1 MGAWILGNIEF
12 FFHYY
17 YYYFNCILVEQ
28 KHCTNE
34 VRVEYEEFKTN
45 VTGLFLPVHARTV
58 ILIRKPML
66 EADTFQLAFILCLYW
81 THIPIFWCL
90 VLKLGSSYWLIFS
103 GGARWAISSTY
114 CAYSS

>member
-1 MGAWILGNIEF
+1 MDFRKYRI

-45 VTGLFLPVHARTV
+45 VTGLFLPIHAGTV
-58 ILIRKPML
+58 ILIRKPMP
-66 EADTFQLAFILCLYW
+66 EADTFQLAFILC
-81 THIPIFWCL
+81 
-90 VLKLGSSYWLIFS
+90 
-103 GGARWAISSTY
+103 GARWAISSTY